1 MPESYRKLPKHISK
15 KKIQASLIV
24 SLETLDSYADISTL
38 TSEIKK
44 GMLRIIQSLL
54 TNIVIEID
62 FFNAFN

>member
-15 KKIQASLIV
+15 KKIQALLIV

-44 GMLRIIQSLL
+44 GILRIIQSLL
-54 TNIVIEID
+54 TNIVIKID